1 MTIKTLQVGVD
12 WFPEWG
18 IGGLE
23 RYFYDFTR
31 YLPATGVETFGL
43 VTGSQ
48 EILNPSH
55 PSMYSFGAR
64 DSNLFHRLYRLRR
77 LGLGIL
83 DDQGCSLIAS
93 HFVLYTLPLLDVLDR
108 QPFVFHFHG
117 PWADESILERSLSL
131 GSSIRKQMEQIVF
144 NKANAF
150 IVLSQAYR
158 DILHK
163 SHRIP
168 LERIHVVPGG
178 VEISRFNVFRSKEEA
193 RDRLGWPQ
201 DRKLIFTARRLS
213 KRMGLENLISAMQE
227 VSHRHPDI
235 LLMIAGKGELQER
248 LGAQIETLSLA
259 NHVKL
264 LGYVSELQL
273 DLAYR
278 AAHLAVIPTLAL
290 EGFGLIVLESLAS
303 GTPIMGT
310 PVGGIPEILRPFSEA
325 LVFESATVDDIRQ
338 GLLEAL
344 SGERL
349 LPSEQDCLNYIHQ
362 NYTWPVI
369 TQRIKSIYEKVIN
382 EY

>member
-1 MTIKTLQVGVD
+1 MTMRTLQIGVD

-31 YLPATGVETFGL
+31 YLPSAEIETFGL

-48 EILNPSH
+48 EILHPNS
-55 PSMYSFGAR
+55 PSMYGFGAR
-64 DSNLFHRLYRLRR
+64 DSNLFQRLYRLRR
-77 LGLGIL
+77 LGLKIL
-83 DDQGCSLIAS
+83 DNQDCSLIAS
-93 HFVLYTLPLLDVLDR
+93 HFVLYTLPLLDVLSR

-117 PWADESILERSLSL
+117 PWADESVLERSLSL
-131 GSSIRKQMEQIVF
+131 GSSVRRRMEQTVF
-144 NKANAF
+144 SKANAF

-163 SHRIP
+163 SHHIP

-178 VEISRFNVFRSKEEA
+178 VETSRFNMSLSKVEA

-201 DRKLIFTARRLS
+201 GRKFIFTARRLS
-213 KRMGLENLISAMQE
+213 KRMGLENLITAMQE

-235 LLMIAGKGELQER
+235 LLMIAGKGELREM
-248 LGAQIETLSLA
+248 LSTQIETLGLA

-264 LGYVSELQL
+264 LGYVSEPQL

-278 AAHLAVIPTLAL
+278 AAHLTVIPTLAL

-310 PVGGIPEILRPFSEA
+310 PVGGIPEILSPFSGA
-325 LVFESATVDDIRQ
+325 LVFESAAVNDIRQ

-349 LPSEQDCLNYIHQ
+349 LPSEQDCLDYVYQ